1 MTSQELLQVALENP
15 KTSRISQNSN
25 VKRALITLYMF
36 GRTYTVSG
44 GSRGNVGYIV
54 HDYTSEV
61 TRILEK
67 FKIPYRIGND
77 VQPKNLACNYIE
89 LI

>member
-1 MTSQELLQVALENP
+1 MTSQDLLQVAIANP
-15 KTSRISQNSN
+15 KNFKLRQNCPI
-25 VKRALITLYMF
+25 KRALITLYMF

-44 GSRGNVGYIV
+44 GSRGNVGFLV
-54 HDYTSEV
+54 HDNTAEV
-61 TRILEK
+61 AAVLDRL
-67 FKIPYRIGND
+67 KIPYRIGND